1 MDKHWK
7 ITRTKPDFKRVLLFA
22 TTPEKIIAAHL
33 AVGISA
39 SLTLIQRRNR
49 NARGGGTWK
58 KIMGKQWQLCYAN
71 LFCNPL
77 LCAFHEG
84 NREEGFEPSALILPC
99 KLVIS
104 PS

>member
-22 TTPEKIIAAHL
+22 TTTEKIIAADL

-49 NARGGGTWK
+49 NARGKPTLASVASVQK
-58 KIMGKQWQLCYAN
+58 RIRT
-71 LFCNPL
+71 
-77 LCAFHEG
+77 H
-84 NREEGFEPSALILPC
+84 
-99 KLVIS
+99 
-104 PS
+104 